1 MIYVYIR
8 EQKGGGG
15 KIGLGV
21 GKMGWERKLS
31 CVGKWAGAVG
41 EDYHLVGGD
50 GEDPFDELVVE
61 GGRAELTHA
70 AERLICFSRDEELTY
85 RMGWG
90 VGVGDRGGG

>member
-1 MIYVYIR
+1 M
-8 EQKGGGG
+8 
-15 KIGLGV
+15 IGLCV
-21 GKMGWERKLS
+21 GKLGCERKLS

-50 GEDPFDELVVE
+50 GEDPFDELGVE

>member
-8 EQKGGGG
+8 EKKGGGG
-15 KIGLGV
+15 MIGLCV
-21 GKMGWERKLS
+21 GKLGCERKLS

-90 VGVGDRGGG
+90 VGVGGRGGG